1 VLLARHRQTDW
12 NALDLLQGWADVTL
26 NHVGLR
32 EVGGLGA
39 SWEEEVGLDVDV
51 IYSSPLNRT
60 KQSAEILAKH
70 LSISPFE
77 IRFEPD
83 LREASIRILTGLSGS
98 ELVSN
103 PEFFEIYKKW
113 SRDQDY
119 AQPSGPPVVITD
131 CTKLYLEGQEF
142 PGESGNAFRDR
153 VLNALER
160 IVSEN
165 RGKTVLVS
173 THGGV
178 IAIILC
184 VITDTPIAEWEGFLP
199 GNASVTHLRFED
211 DGSVTWA
218 NAPN

>member
-1 VLLARHRQTDW
+1 MLLARHRQTDW

-83 LREASIRILTGLSGS
+83 LREASIGILTGLSGS

-103 PEFFEIYKKW
+103 PEFFEITRNGRETKTM
-113 SRDQDY
+113 
-119 AQPSGPPVVITD
+119 PS
-131 CTKLYLEGQEF
+131 LQARL
-142 PGESGNAFRDR
+142 
-153 VLNALER
+153 L
-160 IVSEN
+160 
-165 RGKTVLVS
+165 
-173 THGGV
+173 
-178 IAIILC
+178 
-184 VITDTPIAEWEGFLP
+184 
-199 GNASVTHLRFED
+199 
-211 DGSVTWA
+211 
-218 NAPN
+218 